1 MTRRFIVLSLAVM
14 MSLAAAPQT
23 FGAYSPAQKSDDSG
37 DHDRDLPERDEFH
50 QSYQLSPGAKVEVRG
65 INGAVDIETA
75 AGTTAEVNIVRSA
88 RTRDD
93 LNYHKIIVEAT
104 PNGLVVRGE
113 KEDRSERSERGG
125 RDRQVR
131 QRVTLKL
138 PRQVD
143 LGVSG
148 VNGRVNVGEIEGP
161 VRLSGI
167 NGSANV
173 AQAVGYSELSG
184 INGHVRVTISR
195 LSEQGIRV
203 SGINGGVE
211 LRFTDDVNADL
222 DVTGINGPV
231 NADLPNV
238 TLTGKLNR
246 QNVHAKIGTG
256 GSPIR
261 VNGINGSV
269 KLTRAG
275 SAG

>member
-1 MTRRFIVLSLAVM
+1 MRRKSIVLSLVLM
-14 MSLAAAPQT
+14 MSSAIGPQAHSAAQRP
-23 FGAYSPAQKSDDSG
+23 DDSG
-37 DHDRDLPERDEFH
+37 DRDFAERDEFR
-50 QSYQLSPGAKVEVRG
+50 QSYQLTPGARVEVRG
-65 INGAVDIETA
+65 INGAVDIDTA
-75 AGTTAEVNIVRSA
+75 EGTTAEVYIVRSA

-104 PNGLVVRGE
+104 ATGLVVRGE
-113 KEDRSERSERGG
+113 KEGERSDRRD

-148 VNGRVNVGEIEGP
+148 INGRVNVGEIEGP
-161 VRLSGI
+161 VRLNGI
-167 NGSANV
+167 NGRAEV
-173 AQAVGYSELSG
+173 AQAVGYSELNG

-246 QNVHAKIGTG
+246 QNVHAKIGLG

-261 VNGINGSV
+261 VSGVNGTV

>member
-1 MTRRFIVLSLAVM
+1 MRRQIIVLSLAVM
-14 MSLAAAPQT
+14 MSLAAAPQS
-23 FGAYSPAQKSDDSG
+23 FGAGMQKSDDAG
-37 DHDRDLPERDEFH
+37 DRERDLPERDEFH

-65 INGAVDIETA
+65 INGAVDIDTA
-75 AGTTAEVNIVRSA
+75 PGTTAEVTVVRSA
-88 RTRDD
+88 RTRED

-104 PNGLVVRGE
+104 ANGLVVRGE
-113 KEDRSERSERGG
+113 KEDRSERGG

-131 QRVTLKL
+131 QRVSLKL

-148 VNGRVNVGEIEGP
+148 VNGRVMVGEIEGP

-167 NGSANV
+167 NGRAEV

-222 DVTGINGPV
+222 DVTGTNGPI
-231 NADLPNV
+231 NTDLPNV
-238 TLTGKLNR
+238 TLTGKLDR
-246 QNVHAKIGTG
+246 QNVHAKIGSG

-261 VNGINGSV
+261 VSGINGSV

>member
-1 MTRRFIVLSLAVM
+1 MRRKLTVLSLVLM
-14 MSLAAAPQT
+14 ISLTVVPQAL
-23 FGAYSPAQKSDDSG
+23 GAHSAQHKSDDPG
-37 DHDRDLPERDEFH
+37 DRDYPELDEFR
-50 QSYQLSPGAKVEVRG
+50 QSYQLAPGAKVEVRG

-75 AGTTAEVNIVRSA
+75 AGTTAEVHIVRSA

-93 LNYHKIIVEAT
+93 LNYHKIVVEAT
-104 PNGLVVRGE
+104 GTSLIVRGE
-113 KEDRSERSERGG
+113 KDGERGDRRD

-131 QRVTLKL
+131 QRVMLKL

-161 VRLSGI
+161 VRLNGI
-167 NGSANV
+167 NGRAEV
-173 AQAVGYSELSG
+173 AQAVGHSELSG

-231 NADLPNV
+231 DADLPNV

-246 QNVHAKIGTG
+246 QNVHAKIGLG

-261 VNGINGSV
+261 VSGINGRV

-275 SAG
+275 AAG

>member
-1 MTRRFIVLSLAVM
+1 MRRKFIVLSLVVM
-14 MSLAAAPQT
+14 VSLAVAPQ
-23 FGAYSPAQKSDDSG
+23 ALSEYSAPQKSGDDSG
-37 DHDRDLPERDEFH
+37 DRDLPERDEFR

-65 INGAVDIETA
+65 INGAVDVETGP
-75 AGTTAEVNIVRSA
+75 GTTAEVNIVRSA
-88 RTRDD
+88 RTRED
-93 LNYHKIIVEAT
+93 LNYRKIIVEAT
-104 PNGLVVRGE
+104 ATSLVVRGE
-113 KEDRSERSERGG
+113 KESEHGT
-125 RDRQVR
+125 RDRNVR
-131 QRVTLKL
+131 QRVTLRL

-148 VNGRVNVGEIEGP
+148 VNGRVNVGEIDGP
-161 VRLSGI
+161 VRLNGI
-167 NGSANV
+167 NGRAEV
-173 AQAVGYSELSG
+173 AQAVGYSELNG

-246 QNVHAKIGTG
+246 QNVHAKIGSG

-261 VNGINGSV
+261 VSGINGSV

>member
-1 MTRRFIVLSLAVM
+1 MRRKFIVLSLAVM
-14 MSLAAAPQT
+14 MSLATVPQAFSAFSAT
-23 FGAYSPAQKSDDSG
+23 QRSDDPS
-37 DHDRDLPERDEFH
+37 DRDLAERDEFH

-88 RTRDD
+88 RTRED

-104 PNGLVVRGE
+104 ATGLVVRSE
-113 KEDRSERSERGG
+113 KEGERSERG
-125 RDRQVR
+125 RERQVR
-131 QRVTLKL
+131 QRVMLRL

-161 VRLSGI
+161 VRLNGI
-167 NGSANV
+167 NGRAEV
-173 AQAVGYSELSG
+173 AQAVGYSELNG
-184 INGHVRVTISR
+184 INGHVRITISR

-211 LRFTDDVNADL
+211 LRFNDDVNADL

-238 TLTGKLNR
+238 TLTGKLDR
-246 QNVHAKIGTG
+246 QNVHAKIGSG

-261 VNGINGSV
+261 VSGINGTV